1 MTQHSFL
8 PFADFFQGII
18 PGVER
23 MGYEP
28 CFKQIYQP
36 IFMKGVKK
44 IQSSENFFETQAP
57 LYSQT
62 AFKKIHSVD
71 NFIPEDLDFDLN
83 PLFVRDGANARI
95 TYDEVQKAKLQQA
108 SKKKSA
114 GEADFRIKYK
124 TEVCKYWAAYGYC
137 EFGDQCAFAH
147 GKQEIREKVHI
158 STNYK
163 TKKCVQYHEN
173 LYCPYGQRC
182 QFLHS
187 SRMQPREKGS
197 EDRFS
202 YVKEME
208 NPELW
213 FSHKPDCVCCIKRS
227 RPRLPIFAA
236 ITEEIGGR
244 REQPQQRNCQCA
256 ASADDELERE
266 MGALID
272 YGSSAN

>member
-44 IQSSENFFETQAP
+44 IQSSENFFELQAP

-108 SKKKSA
+108 SKKNP
-114 GEADFRIKYK
+114 
-124 TEVCKYWAAYGYC
+124 
-137 EFGDQCAFAH
+137 
-147 GKQEIREKVHI
+147 QEK
-158 STNYK
+158 
-163 TKKCVQYHEN
+163 
-173 LYCPYGQRC
+173 
-182 QFLHS
+182 
-187 SRMQPREKGS
+187 
-197 EDRFS
+197 
-202 YVKEME
+202 
-208 NPELW
+208 
-213 FSHKPDCVCCIKRS
+213 
-227 RPRLPIFAA
+227 PIFESNIKLKFASIGQPMDTA
-236 ITEEIGGR
+236 SSVISVPSLTASKKSEKKSIFQLITR
-244 REQPQQRNCQCA
+244 QRSVFSIMKTCTA
-256 ASADDELERE
+256 HMDKD
-266 MGALID
+266 
-272 YGSSAN
+272 ANSCTVPGCSPEKRVVKTDSLT